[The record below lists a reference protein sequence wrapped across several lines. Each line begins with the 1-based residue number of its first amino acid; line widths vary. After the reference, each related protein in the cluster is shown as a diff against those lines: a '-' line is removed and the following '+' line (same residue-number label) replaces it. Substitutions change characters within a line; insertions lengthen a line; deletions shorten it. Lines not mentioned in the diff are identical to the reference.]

1 MYRHVGRAVVRAVAV
16 AATVGAVVSGCAGG
30 PNQVGSAVIIGSTSV
45 PIEQVQSRLDVALGK
60 TGAVAQLAASGVGP
74 PEIARDLVTRTVLHD
89 LIARTAAAER
99 ITVSEADVDSALE
112 QGGGADAAL
121 DQTLY
126 DLPALRERVRDR
138 IIAARYAQKEVPGL
152 TVTADLIAAAS
163 QDDAEQKARVVA
175 AGGPAADALFAQNPD
190 TSRRGMP
197 YQAATSPEAAAT
209 VLFGLPPGRTAY
221 FQPSPQS
228 GWIVLRV
235 TDRRTEP
242 NADPSAV
249 AGLGESDLATIG
261 ERLLQPL
268 AEQVGVRVNP
278 RYGVWDPIS
287 LRVVPADQTDGA
299 ILPPA

>member
-16 AATVGAVVSGCAGG
+16 VATVGAVVSGCGGG

-45 PIEQVQSRLDVALGK
+45 PIDQVQSRLDVALGK

-74 PEIARDLVTRTVLHD
+74 PEIARDLVTRTVMHD
-89 LIARTAAAER
+89 LISRTAVAER
-99 ITVSEADVDSALE
+99 IGVTEADVDSTLE
-112 QGGGADAAL
+112 QGGGAEAAL

-152 TVTADLIAAAS
+152 TVTADLIAGTS

-190 TSRRGMP
+190 TSRRGMS
-197 YQAATSPEAAAT
+197 YQAATSPEAAST

-249 AGLGESDLATIG
+249 ASLGESDLATIG

-287 LRVVPADQTDGA
+287 LRVVPTEQTDGA
-299 ILPPA
+299 ILPA

>member
-1 MYRHVGRAVVRAVAV
+1 VGRAVVRAVAV
-16 AATVGAVVSGCAGG
+16 AATVAAVVSGCAGG

>member
-1 MYRHVGRAVVRAVAV
+1 VDNVGGAAVRAVAAV
-16 AATVGAVVSGCAGG
+16 VLVGALVSGCGG
-30 PNQVGSAVIIGSTSV
+30 PNQVRSAVIIGSTSV

-89 LIARTAAAER
+89 LLTRTAAAER
-99 ITVSEADVDSALE
+99 ITVSEADIDSTLE
-112 QGGGADAAL
+112 QGGGAEAAL

-152 TVTADLIAAAS
+152 TVTADLIAATS
-163 QDDAEQKARVVA
+163 EDDAEQKARVVA
-175 AGGPAADALFAQNPD
+175 AGGPAADALFAENPD

-242 NADPSAV
+242 NADQSAV
-249 AGLGESDLATIG
+249 ASLGESDLATIG

-287 LRVVPADQTDGA
+287 LRVVPTDQVDGA
-299 ILPPA
+299 ILP